1 MSSEE
6 DGVKVSERV
15 ERMWAVRL
23 RVYLDGRGRGRMLA
37 VVVFVGGKVEEE
49 VAGGRG
55 GVEGI
60 ADAGDGDGGEDIAGG
75 CDKGY
80 RC

>member
-1 MSSEE
+1 
-6 DGVKVSERV
+6 
-15 ERMWAVRL
+15 
-23 RVYLDGRGRGRMLA
+23 MLA

-60 ADAGDGDGGEDIAGG
+60 ANAGDGDGGEDIAGG

-80 RC
+80 RCEAEQCEGMLKQNMRGGSNAVRRVILS